1 MDRLLYLY
9 IASGV
14 FGLGVILVDFFT
26 NAISSFQTD
35 GDDGGDADGED
46 DGEESAPRMR
56 ELADLAEGPD
66 GESDADGDSPRDKGS
81 YIVDH
86 YRPRTSIVLKFIGI
100 LRTLVYFCAGFG
112 IIGSFALLTGESRLS
127 SLLWSLPVGAIT
139 VLIFKLFK
147 RIQNKQLDSSFDHR
161 EFLNQSGENLLP
173 LKALEMGKVR
183 IRFGSLEIE
192 RYARLA
198 EGAAPLQ
205 KGDPIRVVR
214 VDQEVVYVQ
223 KDELQLPTQN

>member
-35 GDDGGDADGED
+35 GGDADGDDGGDDGDE
-46 DGEESAPRMR
+46 GEESAPRMR
-56 ELADLAEGPD
+56 ELTDLAEGPD
-66 GESDADGDSPRDKGS
+66 SDGDSPRDKGS
-81 YIVDH
+81 YITDYH
-86 YRPRTSIVLKFIGI
+86 RPRTSRVLKFIGY
-100 LRTLVYFCAGFG
+100 LRTLIYFCAGFG

-127 SLLWSLPVGAIT
+127 SLLWSIPVGGIT

-147 RIQNKQLDSSFDHR
+147 RIQNKQLDSSFSDR
-161 EFLNQSGENLLP
+161 DFLDQGGENLLP
-173 LKALEMGKVR
+173 LRPKEMGKVR
-183 IRFGSLEIE
+183 IHFGKLQIE